1 MADKDLYNL
10 VNKNHFFIKN
20 FIWFLYIK
28 SKIFYYFRE
37 RYYNQAYTSAN
48 EGLKRFVNDG
58 ILKFYAAM
66 AQLMDGTSYFTL
78 QYDRILF

>member
-1 MADKDLYNL
+1 MY
-10 VNKNHFFIKN
+10 
-20 FIWFLYIK
+20 LYIQ

-37 RYYNQAYTSAN
+37 RSYNQAYLSAN

-66 AQLMDGTSYFTL
+66 AQLMDRKFSN
-78 QYDRILF
+78 